1 MLDQT
6 SDRPRAKRMPA
17 EDRRRQILDAAISVF
32 ARVGYHEAGTA
43 DIAAAAEIGEPTIY
57 RYYDGKKDLYDEA
70 VRRCRME
77 ITENWQRIID
87 TSENA
92 REALDRIGTWYFQ
105 EIKRSPDLLV
115 LRFRALIDSTDSAAA
130 EAVRETYVRNKGL
143 VRGLYEMA
151 KADGG
156 LRADAD
162 TDALAWLFMAIG
174 SIIDVTHLLGLE
186 DDFGVQEIMGIRELI
201 VRAAWNPD

>member
-1 MLDQT
+1 
-6 SDRPRAKRMPA
+6 MPA
-17 EDRRRQILDAAISVF
+17 EDRRRQILDAAIVVF

-57 RYYDGKKDLYDEA
+57 RYFDGKKALYDEA
-70 VRRCRME
+70 VQRCRME

-92 REALDRIGTWYFQ
+92 REALDGIGTWYFQ
-105 EIKRSPDLLV
+105 EIKANSDLLV
-115 LRFRALIDSTDSAAA
+115 LRFRALIDSADSDAA
-130 EAVRETYVRNKGL
+130 EAVRETYLRNKRL
-143 VRGLYEMA
+143 VKDLYERA
-151 KADGG
+151 KAEGD

-162 TDALAWLFMAIG
+162 TDALAWLFMAVG

-186 DDFGVQEIMGIRELI
+186 DDFGVQEIMGIRELM
-201 VRAAWNPD
+201 VRAAWSQD